1 MKTLYIKP
9 FRNEKINDL
18 SELVA
23 LYKDNSGV
31 INVGYPCL
39 APYRSDHGNMMGF
52 NDSRE
57 KDLFIARDEFRDIE
71 IDLPVY
77 MIEVTDENKVMDS
90 VKLNE
95 VGYELD
101 THLAGDPVVL
111 KALGI
116 K

>member
-1 MKTLYIKP
+1 
-9 FRNEKINDL
+9 
-18 SELVA
+18 
-23 LYKDNSGV
+23 
-31 INVGYPCL
+31 
-39 APYRSDHGNMMGF
+39 
-52 NDSRE
+52 
-57 KDLFIARDEFRDIE
+57 
-71 IDLPVY
+71 